1 MKTQVTITKK
11 QENKGARAILD
22 LTSTLGQVLKQF
34 MGIYNTKLPD
44 CDGMTVE
51 DWMDVHGVHRFVGKN
66 GKKGN
71 YTPALLMAG
80 WHEGMQVMSADGKT
94 VASCVFKNVPAKI
107 MISEPGDPNGVSY
120 RVFTE
125 EEANKVDG
133 KPISRYKLT
142 EIADN
147 RWSVST
153 ILRGLK
159 QTRNFAKENDKSVE
173 SELSWEAIEKVFI
186 VRYEK
191 NDSGENVRKV
201 VEVDKNNVV
210 F

>member
-1 MKTQVTITKK
+1 MKTQVTISKK
-11 QENKGARAILD
+11 QENKGARAIID

-34 MGIYNTKLPD
+34 VGIYNTKLPD
-44 CDGMTVE
+44 CDGLTGE

-66 GKKGN
+66 GKKKD
-71 YTPALLMAG
+71 YTPSLLMAG
-80 WHEGMQVMSADGKT
+80 WHEGMQIMRADGKT

-173 SELSWEAIEKVFI
+173 SELAWEAIEKVFI

-191 NDSGENVRKV
+191 DDSGENVRKV
-201 VEVDKNNVV
+201 VEVDKDNVV